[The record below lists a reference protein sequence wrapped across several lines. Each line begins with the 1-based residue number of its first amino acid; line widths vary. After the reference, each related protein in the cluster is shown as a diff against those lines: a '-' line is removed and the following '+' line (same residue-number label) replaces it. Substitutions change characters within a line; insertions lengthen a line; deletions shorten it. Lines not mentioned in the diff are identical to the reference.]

1 MITALYIGMTGI
13 AGMSIGMTDIAD
25 TKENGMNAR
34 REGGGGVKRS
44 GGGIIAV
51 SIGVASL

>member
-1 MITALYIGMTGI
+1 MAIRIGIVMTGI
-13 AGMSIGMTDIAD
+13 AGMTIGMTDIAD
-25 TKENGMNAR
+25 MRGSGMNAR

-44 GGGIIAV
+44 GGGIIAM